1 VFLLLELAGL
11 VRKTCAS
18 TLPTSFAL
26 EVSMD
31 AAVTPMLVPAILD
44 FGSGI
49 HWIIVLIVA
58 LLLFGRRLP
67 EIMRGLGGSIRE
79 FKKGIDEGHPEGHTP
94 DGATSRQANLPPATP
109 PAAQPYSNKA
119 TESAPND
126 SHKSN

>member
-1 VFLLLELAGL
+1 
-11 VRKTCAS
+11 
-18 TLPTSFAL
+18 
-26 EVSMD
+26 MD
-31 AAVTPMLVPAILD
+31 APMLVPAILD

-94 DGATSRQANLPPATP
+94 DGASSRPAQANLPPASSTP
-109 PAAQPYSNKA
+109 AQPYNSTKA
-119 TESAPND
+119 PEANPND
-126 SHKSN
+126 SHKQH